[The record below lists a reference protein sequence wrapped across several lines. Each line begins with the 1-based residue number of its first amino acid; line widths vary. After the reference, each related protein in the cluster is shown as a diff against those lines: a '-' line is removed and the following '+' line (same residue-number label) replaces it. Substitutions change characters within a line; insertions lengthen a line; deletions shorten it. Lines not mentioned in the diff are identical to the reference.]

1 MNATT
6 PARGQPTGA
15 VKWQTAPALE
25 AKTVRADDSEINV
38 AFVMLACLAA
48 AIAGV
53 LVFILV

>member
-6 PARGQPTGA
+6 PARGQSTGA
-15 VKWQTAPALE
+15 VKWQAAPALE
-25 AKTVRADDSEINV
+25 AKTVHTDNAEIHV
-38 AFVMLACLAA
+38 AFVMFACLAA